1 MIRINLLPH
10 RELKRKARQQQIAIF
25 AGVVSFL
32 GILVVWGVYT
42 IIAGNIEYQNARNQ
56 FLQSRIAVLDREIA
70 EIRNIKAQTQELLA
84 RKHVV
89 ETLQNSRSEVV
100 HLLDQLARL
109 LPDGVYLHS
118 VKQNGQNITLV
129 GYAQSNAWVSMLM
142 RNLESSSWLESPL
155 LVEIKAIT
163 VNNIRQ
169 NEFNMRVKLR
179 RLSIDDTQKPLSK
192 SPGKS

>member
-10 RELKRKARQQQIAIF
+10 RELKRKAQQQQIAIL
-25 AGVVSFL
+25 AGVTGFL
-32 GILVVWGVYT
+32 GIAAVWGVYAM
-42 IIAGNIEYQNARNQ
+42 IDGEIENQNARNQ
-56 FLQSRIAVLDREIA
+56 FLQSRIAVLDTEIA
-70 EIRNIKAQTQELLA
+70 EIRNIKTQTQELLS
-84 RKHVV
+84 RKLVV

-100 HLLDQLARL
+100 HLLDQLVRL
-109 LPDGVYLHS
+109 LPDGVYLQS
-118 VKQNGQNITLV
+118 VKQNDQIITLT

-169 NEFNMRVKLR
+169 NEFNMRIKLR
-179 RLSIDDTQKPLSK
+179 RISIDDVQNSATNPA
-192 SPGKS
+192 GKS